1 MLYMKFTNPFVS
13 FLPQELILLVIFVI
27 YLVFPIEA
35 PSFLNSIIDSSIGMA
50 GIFIITISLFIYS
63 KPILAIL
70 YLFVAYEL
78 LRRSTNSIKGIL
90 KPSVAGGSYKNVENT
105 PTLNEIN
112 LSDRSQGMKFIEHS
126 IDNSLEEDVVNK
138 MAPIGVSDAASYVE
152 TSFKPFIESVAGAS
166 IA

>member
-27 YLVFPIEA
+27 YLVFPIKT
-35 PSFLNSIIDSSIGMA
+35 PSFLNGLIDSPFGMT

-78 LRRSTNSIKGIL
+78 LRRSSPKSIL
-90 KPSVAGGSYKNVENT
+90 KTSVAGGNYKNVENT
-105 PTLNEIN
+105 PTLNEID

-126 IDNSLEEDVVNK
+126 VDTSLEEDVVNK
-138 MAPIGVSDAASYVE
+138 MAPIGVSEPSAFMD
-152 TSFKPFIESVAGAS
+152 TSFKPFISTVSGAS